1 MLIMAKLHFSYKYH
15 ATVKHRGGEKNLQ
28 AWGRRKFNGRRG
40 GKLTWKTL
48 KPKEPNK
55 KWVFFASRHP
65 PPFIKK
71 PEHPF
76 SPGDGP
82 LTSPLPK
89 TSNHHS
95 PHFLSSPSQSFPLFP
110 CWGRSAPLPSKN
122 QRSRR
127 SLPLCQKQRPA
138 APPISCWS
146 LHLLRRGKNQ
156 PDRPLYTQTFPFP

>member
-110 CWGRSAPLPSKN
+110 CWGRSAPPLFQKPEKSPLTSPLSKTEAGRPS
-122 QRSRR
+122 
-127 SLPLCQKQRPA
+127 
-138 APPISCWS
+138 
-146 LHLLRRGKNQ
+146 HLLLVS
-156 PDRPLYTQTFPFP
+156 PSS